1 MSKTKV
7 AILGTGF
14 IAKIHL
20 ESYQRF
26 VHDAEIVAVYG
37 RTLKNAQALAEEH
50 GIPQAF
56 DSIDALLAECEVD
69 VVDICLPN
77 YLHYEACMTAAKS
90 NKHII
95 IEKPLAMT
103 LEQADEMIAACKERG
118 LKLMYAEELCFA
130 PKYERVRALVER
142 GAVGEVYMLK
152 QAEKHSGPHSPWFY
166 QKETAGGGVM
176 MDMGC
181 HALAWF
187 RWMTGNSRVKS
198 VYADMKTVFHKDITD
213 CDDNTIT
220 IVEFENGVTAIAE
233 DSWAK
238 HGGMDDRIE
247 VYGDKGVSYA
257 DLFRGNSALTYSVDG
272 YDYAMEKAGGTQGWT
287 FTVFEE
293 AFNQGYPQELAH
305 FIDCVR
311 NDKQPLVTGEDG
323 RAVLEMIYA
332 AYASA
337 KQGCKINLPFTAKVK
352 YPIELLLG

>member
-1 MSKTKV
+1 MAKTKV

-20 ESYQRF
+20 ESYHRF
-26 VHDAEIVAVYG
+26 VPDAEVVAIYG
-37 RTLKNAQALAEEH
+37 RTLSNAQKVAKENN
-50 GIPQAF
+50 IPAAY
-56 DSIDALLAECEVD
+56 DDIDKLLAECDVD

-103 LEQADEMIAACKERG
+103 LEQADEMIATCKERN
-118 LKLMYAEELCFA
+118 LLLMYAEELCFA
-130 PKYERVRALVER
+130 PKYERVRHLVEH
-142 GAVGEVYMLK
+142 GAVGEIYMLK
-152 QAEKHSGPHSPWFY
+152 QAEKHSGPHSEWFY
-166 QKETAGGGVM
+166 KKELSGGGVM

-187 RWMTGNSRVKS
+187 RWMTGNAKVKS
-198 VYADMKTVFHKDITD
+198 VYADMKTVYHKDITD
-213 CDDNTIT
+213 CEDNTIT
-220 IVEFENGVTAIAE
+220 IVEFENGVIGVAE

-257 DLFRGNSALTYSVDG
+257 DLFRGNSALTYSTEG
-272 YDYAMEKAGGTQGWT
+272 YDYAMEKAGSTQGWT

-311 NDKQPLVTGEDG
+311 NGKQPLVTGEDG

-337 KQGCKINLPFTAKVK
+337 KLGKKVSLPFYAEVN
-352 YPIELLLG
+352 YPIELLLE